1 MTVHNRFHP
10 TINLRT
16 PVIAAGF
23 ATVALASF
31 AAGAITFDGPGRS
44 SGAGDPVA
52 AVSAAL
58 PASPGVGTLTR
69 DQVLAAD
76 RVAHDAFADA
86 YAASSGAGDP
96 VAAVSAA
103 LPASPGVGTLTR
115 DQVLAADRAAN
126 DAFADAHAAS
136 PGAGDPV
143 AAVSA
148 ALPASPGVGTLTR
161 DQVLAADRAAHDAFA
176 DAHAALS
183 GTVAGTRSSG
193 TLEPSAGV
201 PVTGIEFTA
210 AMVAEEHEAY
220 ISRII
225 P

>member
-44 SGAGDPVA
+44 SGAGD
-52 AVSAAL
+52 S
-58 PASPGVGTLTR
+58 
-69 DQVLAAD
+69 
-76 RVAHDAFADA
+76 
-86 YAASSGAGDP
+86 

-115 DQVLAADRAAN
+115 DQVLAADRAAH

-136 PGAGDPV
+136 SGAGDPV

-176 DAHAALS
+176 DAYAASS
-183 GTVAGTRSSG
+183 GTVAGA
-193 TLEPSAGV
+193 LEPSAGV
-201 PVTGIEFTA
+201 PVPGIELTA

>member
-16 PVIAAGF
+16 PIIAAGF
-23 ATVALASF
+23 AAVALASF

-44 SGAGDPVA
+44 SGAGD
-52 AVSAAL
+52 S
-58 PASPGVGTLTR
+58 
-69 DQVLAAD
+69 
-76 RVAHDAFADA
+76 
-86 YAASSGAGDP
+86 
-96 VAAVSAA
+96 
-103 LPASPGVGTLTR
+103 
-115 DQVLAADRAAN
+115 
-126 DAFADAHAAS
+126 
-136 PGAGDPV
+136 V

-176 DAHAALS
+176 DAHAAS
-183 GTVAGTRSSG
+183 SETVAGARSSAA
-193 TLEPSAGV
+193 LEPSAGV
-201 PVTGIEFTA
+201 RDLTWSEQMAADLAIHDAGFPAESALATTMVPDLTEAQMDAFRIQVNDAFAEVYGTPRTTLSPSGGSLTAADALVSGTEFTA